1 MGDDWIPFCKRDRL
15 PLPLLLGICAATLAG
30 SLLWTIVF
38 ALFYPL
44 AARVEMSSIVS
55 TILLLMGSVVGFF
68 TQPIV
73 GAIGDNLTFKWGRR
87 RIFIVAAGVIQVVS
101 LLIIMFSDRLAKAK
115 SGQQGWL
122 IFGMIMVFF
131 AGNLIEGPA
140 RTLCSDLAPPN
151 QQVLVSSICGVYR
164 GVGGIFTNL
173 IGALSL
179 YKYTS
184 LSQEQF
190 ILVVCLCV
198 SFVAIV
204 ITCIVAKEERF
215 TQKAGISN
223 PFAVLVTAFKG
234 IDSVFIRI
242 SIVFLFIMIGTYQIG
257 IQLSPFLGEQIFHGR
272 NTDDPNAQETI
283 TYQKGVSWGMLC
295 NMVSCITQFLYGFV
309 QSKICDKIGLKVVL
323 IVITIVVG
331 VMYLLFFFVTNKYV
345 FLVMHFP
352 IGLGNVAFN
361 TLPSAVVAL
370 ISKPER
376 LGSNLALFNC
386 FCVIG
391 QQISNFGIGTGIAK
405 VWPGKPG
412 HLIGISCIFV
422 FLAAVAEF
430 FIIVPTAGQNVSDDG
445 VQEGSDSEDS
455 DNPTSL

>member
-1 MGDDWIPFCKRDRL
+1 MGEDWIPFCKRDKL

-44 AARVEMSSIVS
+44 AARVEMTSIVS
-55 TILLLMGSVVGFF
+55 TILLLMGSVIGFF
-68 TQPIV
+68 VQPIV
-73 GAIGDNLTFKWGRR
+73 GAVGDNLTFKWGRR
-87 RIFIVAAGVIQVVS
+87 RIFIVAAGVLQVVS
-101 LLIIMFSDRLAKAK
+101 LLIIMFCNKLAKSK
-115 SGQQGWL
+115 SGQQGFL
-122 IFGMIMVFF
+122 IFGMIMVFV

-140 RTLCSDLAPPN
+140 RTLCSDVTPPN

-164 GVGGIFTNL
+164 GFGGIFTNL

-204 ITCIVAKEERF
+204 ITCIVAHEEPI
-215 TQKAGISN
+215 TEKSSISN
-223 PFAVLVTAFKG
+223 PFAALTTAFKG

-242 SIVFLFIMIGTYQIG
+242 SIVYLFIMIATYQIG
-257 IQLSPFLGEQIFHGR
+257 IQLSPFLGEQIYGGK
-272 NTDDPNAQETI
+272 NTDNPNDPETI

-323 IVITIVVG
+323 ITITLVVG
-331 VMYLLFFFVTNKYV
+331 VMYLLFFFIKNRYV

-361 TLPSAVVAL
+361 TLPSAVVTL
-370 ISKPER
+370 ISRPER
-376 LGSNLALFNC
+376 LGANLALFNC

-405 VWPGKPG
+405 AWPGKPG
-412 HLIGISCIFV
+412 NLIGISCVFC
-422 FLAAVAEF
+422 FLAAIAEF
-430 FIIVPTAGQNVSDDG
+430 FIVVPETGQIGTDD
-445 VQEGSDSEDS
+445 VLEKSDSEDS
-455 DNPTSL
+455 DDPAAL

>member
-1 MGDDWIPFCKRDRL
+1 MGEDWVPFCKRDKL

-44 AARVEMSSIVS
+44 AARVEMSSTLS
-55 TILLLMGSVVGFF
+55 TVLLLMGSVIGFF
-68 TQPIV
+68 VQPIV
-73 GAIGDNLTFKWGRR
+73 GAVGDNCTFKWGRR
-87 RIFIVAAGVIQVVS
+87 RIFIISAGILQVVS

-115 SGQQGWL
+115 SGQQGFL
-122 IFGMIMVFF
+122 IFGMILVFI

-140 RTLCSDLAPPN
+140 RTLCSDVTPPN

-179 YKYTS
+179 YKYTN

-204 ITCIVAKEERF
+204 ITCIVAHEEQV
-215 TQKAGISN
+215 TEKSAISN
-223 PFAVLVTAFKG
+223 PFAALVTAFKG

-242 SIVFLFIMIGTYQIG
+242 SIVYLLIMIATYQIG
-257 IQLSPFLGEQIFHGR
+257 IQLSPFLGEQIYHGK
-272 NTDDPNAQETI
+272 NSDNPNDPLTI
-283 TYQKGVSWGMLC
+283 AYQKGVSWGMLC
-295 NMVSCITQFLYGFV
+295 NIVSCVTQFLYGFV
-309 QSKICDKIGLKVVL
+309 QSKICDKLGLKVVL
-323 IVITIVVG
+323 IAITLIVG
-331 VMYLLFFFVTNKYV
+331 VMYLLFFFIKNRYV
-345 FLVMHFP
+345 FIVMHFP
-352 IGLGNVAFN
+352 LGLGNVAFY
-361 TLPSAVVAL
+361 TLPTAVVTL

-376 LGSNLALFNC
+376 LGANLALFNC

-391 QQISNFGIGTGIAK
+391 QQISNFGIGMGIAK
-405 VWPGKPG
+405 AWPGKPG
-412 HLIGISCIFV
+412 NLIGISCVFC
-422 FLAAVAEF
+422 FLAVIAEF
-430 FIIVPTAGQNVSDDG
+430 FIVVPKASEVVSEEG
-445 VQEGSDSEDS
+445 VQGSASEDS
-455 DNPTSL
+455 DNPASL